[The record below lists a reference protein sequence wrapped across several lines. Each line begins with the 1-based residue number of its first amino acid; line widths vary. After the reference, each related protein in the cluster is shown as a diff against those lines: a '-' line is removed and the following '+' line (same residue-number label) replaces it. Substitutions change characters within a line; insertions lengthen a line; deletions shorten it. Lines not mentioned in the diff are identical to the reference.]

1 MTKKRKPS
9 KTTQKLHTLTVGA
22 AEITYTL
29 TRRQRKTVGLYV
41 HPDLRIEVRAA
52 PHVPLDFVQRFVASR
67 ADWILLKQ
75 AEMQK
80 RIAALPPPK
89 PTHQYADG
97 EIFQLLG
104 REYRLEV
111 HAAARE
117 KVAIR
122 RGRLIV
128 CVRDGNRARAGQLIT
143 RYTRKQAERIFTRRL
158 AVAWRSAAHWGKP
171 YPPLKFRKMRARWGS
186 CASNGTVTL
195 NTRLIAAPLVL
206 IDYVILH
213 ELCHLREMN
222 HSPRFYA
229 HMASVCPDW
238 RIKRRALREYR
249 FLD

>member
-1 MTKKRKPS
+1 MKKRPS
-9 KTTQKLHTLTVGA
+9 PKTTQKQHTLTVGKTT
-22 AEITYTL
+22 ITYTL

-41 HPDLRIEVRAA
+41 HPDLRVEVRAA
-52 PHVPLDFVQRFVASR
+52 PHVPLDFIKNFVTSR

-75 AEMQK
+75 VEMQK
-80 RIAALPPPK
+80 RVAALPPPK
-89 PTHQYADG
+89 PTHHYADG

-128 CVRDGNRARAGQLIT
+128 CVRDGDRERAAHLIA
-143 RYTRKQAERIFTRRL
+143 RYIRKQAERIFTRRL
-158 AVAWRSAAHWGKP
+158 AIAWRSAAHWGKP

-186 CASNGTVTL
+186 CASNGVITM
-195 NTRLIAAPLVL
+195 NIRLIAAPLAL

-222 HSPRFYA
+222 HSQRFYA
-229 HMASVCPDW
+229 HMAAVCPDW
-238 RIKRRALREYR
+238 RIKKRALREFR
-249 FLD
+249 FID